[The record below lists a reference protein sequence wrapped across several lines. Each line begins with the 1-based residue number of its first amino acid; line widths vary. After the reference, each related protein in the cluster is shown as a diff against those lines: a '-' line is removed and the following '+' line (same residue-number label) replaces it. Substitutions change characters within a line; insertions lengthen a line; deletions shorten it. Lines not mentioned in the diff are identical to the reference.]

1 MVLVPFLNSNE
12 AHAPSAMQSTAQ
24 APTEIPACDEIEWD
38 SELASLVAASGS
50 AKLRIA
56 APGQLS
62 PVGAGVGEADGPLV
76 GTAVVGATDGA
87 RVCVGV
93 AVGSAVDG
101 TAVVGTALGA
111 GVTGAVVGHAVS
123 LLYSVKN
130 GRSVSRSAV
139 DR

>member
-1 MVLVPFLNSNE
+1 MVLVPVLNSNE

-24 APTEIPACDEIEWD
+24 APTEIPACDEMVWE
-38 SELASLVAASGS
+38 SELASLIAASGS
-50 AKLRIA
+50 AKLKIA
-56 APGQLS
+56 APGQVS
-62 PVGAGVGEADGPLV
+62 PVGAGVGEADGSLV

-87 RVCVGV
+87 RVWVGV

-101 TAVVGTALGA
+101 AAVVGTALGEC
-111 GVTGAVVGHAVS
+111 VTGAVVGQFVS

-130 GRSVSRSAV
+130 ARPVSRSVV